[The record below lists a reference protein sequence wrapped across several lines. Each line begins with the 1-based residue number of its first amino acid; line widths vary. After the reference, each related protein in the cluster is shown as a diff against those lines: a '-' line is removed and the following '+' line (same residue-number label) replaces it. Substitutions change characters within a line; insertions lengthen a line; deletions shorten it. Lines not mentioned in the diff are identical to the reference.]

1 MEIAVL
7 ALGCFWG
14 PEIKFS
20 KIDGIIKTEVGY
32 CGGNSSITTYKEV
45 CTGNTN
51 HAEVV
56 KLDFDEKIITYEK
69 ILKIF
74 FQIHDP
80 TTLNSQGPDF
90 GTQYRSEIFYLND
103 NQKMIAEKVL
113 NEVNERLSGKV
124 VTKIS
129 LLKNYCPAEEYHQKY
144 LESLHIPGAIFFDI
158 DENSRKDTALPHM
171 LVDQM
176 SWDKIVSN
184 MGIKKNDEIVIYD
197 NSDVIS
203 SCRGW
208 FNFIYYG
215 HDPKLINVLNGGLRK
230 WLKEKKKVTDEISNI
245 DKSDYKGSER
255 KDLVKS
261 KQAIDQN
268 IDEKI
273 FTLIDARSRER
284 FEGKIPEPRKGLR
297 SGCIKNSF
305 CIPFNDCLN
314 DDKTFKNKDQ
324 LKKIFKTSI
333 ENLEQKKIVFSC
345 GSGVTACVLALA
357 YSLINDKYLPCI
369 YDGSWA
375 EYGLI

>member
-56 KLDFDEKIITYEK
+56 KLDFDEKIISYGK

-103 NQKMIAEKVL
+103 NQKIIAEKVL

-124 VTKIS
+124 VTRIS

-144 LESLHIPGAIFFDI
+144 LEK
-158 DENSRKDTALPHM
+158 R
-171 LVDQM
+171 
-176 SWDKIVSN
+176 
-184 MGIKKNDEIVIYD
+184 
-197 NSDVIS
+197 
-203 SCRGW
+203 
-208 FNFIYYG
+208 
-215 HDPKLINVLNGGLRK
+215 
-230 WLKEKKKVTDEISNI
+230 
-245 DKSDYKGSER
+245 
-255 KDLVKS
+255 
-261 KQAIDQN
+261 
-268 IDEKI
+268 
-273 FTLIDARSRER
+273 
-284 FEGKIPEPRKGLR
+284 
-297 SGCIKNSF
+297 
-305 CIPFNDCLN
+305 
-314 DDKTFKNKDQ
+314 
-324 LKKIFKTSI
+324 
-333 ENLEQKKIVFSC
+333 
-345 GSGVTACVLALA
+345 
-357 YSLINDKYLPCI
+357 
-369 YDGSWA
+369 
-375 EYGLI
+375 